1 MTVVGLLLGRTKTAP
16 DSLGPSNL
24 YRDAF
29 KPAPKGLLVNGEM
42 MFTRLHDSQLS
53 RVHVTPSDAARIAE
67 TQYSFGHGSRVVFE
81 SLGGFVDKSQII
93 PDWVGTRSWIPK
105 AVPSY
110 IVRIYNVH
118 VETVDPSTN
127 HFWNVIVNAAS
138 GKIVVA
144 FTYD

>member
-1 MTVVGLLLGRTKTAP
+1 VGLLLGRTKAAR

-24 YRDAF
+24 CRDAF
-29 KPAPKGLLVNGEM
+29 RPAPKSLLVNGDM

-53 RVHVTPSDAARIAE
+53 RVRLTHSDAARIAE
-67 TQYSFGHGSRVVFE
+67 AQYGIGHGSRVVFE
-81 SLGGFVDKSQII
+81 SLGGFVDKSRII
-93 PDWVGTRSWIPK
+93 HDWVGTRPWIPK

-110 IVRIYNVH
+110 IVRIYEVH
-118 VETVDPSTN
+118 VATVDPSTN
-127 HFWNVIVNAAS
+127 HFWNVIVNATS